1 LTALHKTYNHKSPY
15 DPFDNWKDK
24 NENKRKLVML
34 MTKAAA
40 HLFARKLCTAKWHLS
55 HRPYGNNFFMGNP
68 SYEFASLIGWH
79 KVEGAL
85 IIQQWMQKDTA
96 SVLGFGMPSQAS
108 ICSVKGYMDHGIGRP
123 RSFHNKAE
131 KEGKKKRKRKRF
143 EDYLP
148 LISIIYSRFDQL
160 NNMVLQKYK
169 HMQYM
174 M

>member
-1 LTALHKTYNHKSPY
+1 
-15 DPFDNWKDK
+15 
-24 NENKRKLVML
+24 ML

-40 HLFARKLCTAKWHLS
+40 HSFARKLCTAKWHLS

-108 ICSVKGYMDHGIGRP
+108 ICSVRGYMDHGIGRP
-123 RSFHNKAE
+123 LFTTRL
-131 KEGKKKRKRKRF
+131 KKKEKRKKEKKIPGLF
-143 EDYLP
+143 ASY
-148 LISIIYSRFDQL
+148 
-160 NNMVLQKYK
+160 
-169 HMQYM
+169 QYYI
-174 M
+174 